1 LVFRSSALV
10 AKEVER
16 VNLEKQP
23 GCLLLV
29 LRGKAAEPLCYDRI
43 VEPAKEI
50 ADPLIAA
57 GRTNDNCALKLDP
70 RWPVDASPSSSA
82 LHATAPPDDDVD

>member
-1 LVFRSSALV
+1 MVFRSSALV

-23 GCLLLV
+23 GCLLLI
-29 LRGKAAEPLCYDRI
+29 LRGEAAEPLCYDRI

-50 ADPLIAA
+50 ADPIIAA
-57 GRTNDNCALKLDP
+57 GPQMT
-70 RWPVDASPSSSA
+70 
-82 LHATAPPDDDVD
+82 TAPSNSIRDGL